1 MLLAAS
7 ETHAQQAPAPAR
19 PAGQAPA
26 PRTAPPAPAPAATP
40 APPPVPFQDGLK
52 YAYVRIDRIAA
63 ESGAGRV
70 LNERVKALNDQ
81 KVRELNDKN
90 KAIGDPQSIDEVVT
104 KGPQLQDAFQSAIDE
119 VENLNPPDELK
130 DAHERFVSLGKQ
142 IHSKI
147 DDLIAAAKKKDLA
160 KAQQIGATIDPL
172 NTESNEIAR
181 TKLGAPACDQG

>member
-1 MLLAAS
+1 MKKKVVMGAVAAALAIVA
-7 ETHAQQAPAPAR
+7 
-19 PAGQAPA
+19 AGCGGGGSKSLSKEEYSSQ
-26 PRTAPPAPAPAATP
+26 
-40 APPPVPFQDGLK
+40 
-52 YAYVRIDRIAA
+52 
-63 ESGAGRV
+63 
-70 LNERVKALNDQ
+70 LNTICT
-81 KVRELNDKN
+81 ELNDKN

>member
-1 MLLAAS
+1 MKKKLVIGAVAAVLAIVA
-7 ETHAQQAPAPAR
+7 
-19 PAGQAPA
+19 AGCGGGGGGNSLSKEEYSSQ
-26 PRTAPPAPAPAATP
+26 
-40 APPPVPFQDGLK
+40 
-52 YAYVRIDRIAA
+52 
-63 ESGAGRV
+63 
-70 LNERVKALNDQ
+70 LNKICT
-81 KVRELNDKN
+81 ELNDKN
-90 KAIGDPQSIDEVVT
+90 NAIGDPQSIDEVVT

-130 DAHERFVSLGKQ
+130 DAHERFLSLGKQ

>member
-1 MLLAAS
+1 MKKLA
-7 ETHAQQAPAPAR
+7 
-19 PAGQAPA
+19 
-26 PRTAPPAPAPAATP
+26 
-40 APPPVPFQDGLK
+40 
-52 YAYVRIDRIAA
+52 IAA
-63 ESGAGRV
+63 VLALVLIAAGCGGGGGGTSLSKEEYSSQ
-70 LNERVKALNDQ
+70 LNTICT
-81 KVRELNDKN
+81 ELNDKN

-130 DAHERFVSLGKQ
+130 DAHERFVSLGRQ

>member
-1 MLLAAS
+1 VKVRLDLPQHQEAGVKKLA
-7 ETHAQQAPAPAR
+7 
-19 PAGQAPA
+19 
-26 PRTAPPAPAPAATP
+26 
-40 APPPVPFQDGLK
+40 
-52 YAYVRIDRIAA
+52 IAA
-63 ESGAGRV
+63 VLALVLIAAGCGGGGGGKSLSKEEYSSQ
-70 LNERVKALNDQ
+70 LNTICT
-81 KVRELNDKN
+81 ELNDKN

-172 NTESNEIAR
+172 NTESTEIAR

>member
-1 MLLAAS
+1 MKKVALAA
-7 ETHAQQAPAPAR
+7 AAALVLLVA
-19 PAGQAPA
+19 AGCGGGGGGDEL
-26 PRTAPPAPAPAATP
+26 TAEEYSS
-40 APPPVPFQDGLK
+40 Q
-52 YAYVRIDRIAA
+52 
-63 ESGAGRV
+63 
-70 LNERVKALNDQ
+70 LNTICT
-81 KVRELNDKN
+81 ELNDKN

>member
-1 MLLAAS
+1 MGAVVAALAIVA
-7 ETHAQQAPAPAR
+7 
-19 PAGQAPA
+19 AGC
-26 PRTAPPAPAPAATP
+26 
-40 APPPVPFQDGLK
+40 GGGGGGGG
-52 YAYVRIDRIAA
+52 
-63 ESGAGRV
+63 GALSKEEYSSQ
-70 LNERVKALNDQ
+70 LNKICT
-81 KVRELNDKN
+81 ELNDKN

-130 DAHERFVSLGKQ
+130 DAHERFVSLGRQ